1 MITFPALHAAAFTQP
16 AIDNHA
22 HPLLRAEMRHKIPFE
37 GVISE
42 AEGKALL
49 EDAPQTLACF
59 RATKQ
64 LARLYGLEE
73 DNVTWE
79 YIKGYRATLNYTEL
93 CELCFKKSG
102 IECILIDDGLTGT
115 ESLAEEYKWHEKFIS
130 GKAKKIVRIEVVA
143 EVCKFGARQDTDN
156 MFIGDITGSSAQT
169 VRGGYRVVI
178 ERIRSSINIHSAQ
191 KWDGL

>member
-1 MITFPALHAAAFTQP
+1 MEVEKIFPALYAAALTQP

-37 GVISE
+37 GVVSE

-64 LARLYGLEE
+64 LARLYGLED

-79 YIKGYRATLNYTEL
+79 YIKGHRATLNYTEL
-93 CELCFKKSG
+93 CKLCFKESG

-115 ESLAEEYKWHEKFIS
+115 ESLAEEYKWHDKFIS
-130 GKAKKIVRIEVVA
+130 GKTKRIVRIEVVA
-143 EVCKFGARQDTDN
+143 EVCKFGRSRTL
-156 MFIGDITGSSAQT
+156 ITCS
-169 VRGGYRVVI
+169 
-178 ERIRSSINIHSAQ
+178 
-191 KWDGL
+191 